1 MLKKKKI
8 RTMQVYKQN
17 VEEYGKNAKK
27 KSDHMFIY
35 TYDIKICK

>member
-27 KSDHMFIY
+27 KKWPYVYLYLRYKNM
-35 TYDIKICK
+35 